1 MGGCV
6 NKQDLEMV
14 SVTKRYGTTVAVQ
27 SVSYKF
33 KADSYTC
40 LLGPSGCGKSSTL
53 RMIAGHESV
62 SEGSIVLGG
71 RDISHLPPAQRGT
84 AMMFQN
90 YALFP
95 HLSVLDNVAF
105 SLKMKGESKSD
116 RHKSAGEIL
125 ELVDLT
131 ELANRMPDQL

>member
-14 SVTKRYGTTVAVQ
+14 SVTKKYGTTVAVQ
-27 SVSYKF
+27 SISYKF
-33 KADSYTC
+33 KTDSYTC

-84 AMMFQN
+84 AAWQGRHHYCYGVAMQITGIPPL
-90 YALFP
+90 ASFP
-95 HLSVLDNVAF
+95 L
-105 SLKMKGESKSD
+105 
-116 RHKSAGEIL
+116 
-125 ELVDLT
+125 
-131 ELANRMPDQL
+131 